1 MKLSENKKTLPT
13 GLLVT
18 IAIFILLCVTL
29 FGSDN
34 KKNET
39 ANKNEQKAQIV
50 EDDGT
55 FKIIAS
61 QENKALEEVIRNY
74 IRKKGYDVEN
84 FEFEYAGSL
93 EIMQKLNKGEKY
105 DAVWLS
111 NSIWGYMLDSSVKMT
126 NSKCTNISPVILE

>member
-39 ANKNEQKAQIV
+39 ANKNEQKAQTV

-74 IRKKGYDVEN
+74 IR
-84 FEFEYAGSL
+84 
-93 EIMQKLNKGEKY
+93 
-105 DAVWLS
+105 
-111 NSIWGYMLDSSVKMT
+111 
-126 NSKCTNISPVILE
+126 